1 MLQNS
6 WLSKILLFIQHYKI
20 LQIATKNNMTTKYTV
35 KRSTSCI
42 CITTKNKKL
51 RSKTWNSLV
60 IHEKTHMCHYPATHV
75 RWKQHTD
82 EKKFVRLTWLAIV
95 NTHLQK
101 CSNYH
106 NESSIFAY
114 AGVKP
119 QYGCVKPPSRSV
131 YIYIHIQIRANF
143 QVNPERPAVKVNGMG
158 LGIHRKVLAKRSWS
172 PQEW

>member
-60 IHEKTHMCHYPATHV
+60 IHEKTHMCHSPATHV

-131 YIYIHIQIRANF
+131 YIYIYIYIYVDAYVFASLSAPVYVFAEHGFVRF
-143 QVNPERPAVKVNGMG
+143 E
-158 LGIHRKVLAKRSWS
+158 
-172 PQEW
+172 

>member
-1 MLQNS
+1 MHL
-6 WLSKILLFIQHYKI
+6 H
-20 LQIATKNNMTTKYTV
+20 NNK
-35 KRSTSCI
+35 KQ
-42 CITTKNKKL
+42 KL

-60 IHEKTHMCHYPATHV
+60 IHDKTHMCHYPATHV

-82 EKKFVRLTWLAIV
+82 EKKIVRLTWLAIV

-101 CSNYH
+101 CSNNH

-131 YIYIHIQIRANF
+131 YIYIYT
-143 QVNPERPAVKVNGMG
+143 
-158 LGIHRKVLAKRSWS
+158 IHRIYCLYSIFIFSAYTAFAASYSIYSIERIYRIYMDHDFLPSTKGLQTLWKLGLSEYGMVYLNPIVNHHSS
-172 PQEW
+172 TS

>member
-101 CSNYH
+101 CSNYQ

-131 YIYIHIQIRANF
+131 YIYIHMRIIDSDYI
-143 QVNPERPAVKVNGMG
+143 
-158 LGIHRKVLAKRSWS
+158 LSLLYIHKTLVSLQW
-172 PQEW
+172 Q